1 MCEEMNYWK
10 RLFVAS
16 AFSLAML
23 KYSPSQLTVIKLDDE
38 AAKRTVEGSEFIS
51 IVGHESTAKMMT
63 ELLGVPIPVN
73 RSMVQL
79 EPGDIVLVFQIM
91 VRLPEGKVLTLE
103 ELKETPHAWYK
114 VYISEP

>member
-1 MCEEMNYWK
+1 
-10 RLFVAS
+10 
-16 AFSLAML
+16 
-23 KYSPSQLTVIKLDDE
+23 
-38 AAKRTVEGSEFIS
+38 AKRTVEGSEFIS